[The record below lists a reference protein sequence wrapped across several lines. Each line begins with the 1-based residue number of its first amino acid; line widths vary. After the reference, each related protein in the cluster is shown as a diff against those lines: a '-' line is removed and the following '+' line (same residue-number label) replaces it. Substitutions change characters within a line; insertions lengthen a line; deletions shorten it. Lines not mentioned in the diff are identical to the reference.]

1 MTWGLIFP
9 ISLNQRTKLQLHIVD
24 IKIKRF
30 TYQESDYKLLVSTA
44 FLIGLQYNL
53 LTLNWDRTYGSS
65 EHLTSE
71 SLAETA
77 NNLSNVVSKFHS
89 T

>member
-1 MTWGLIFP
+1 MKW
-9 ISLNQRTKLQLHIVD
+9 QLHILD

-53 LTLNWDRTYGSS
+53 LNLNWDLTELTDRFTDTGYLHNVFNLISYQWKPSGNS
-65 EHLTSE
+65 E
-71 SLAETA
+71 
-77 NNLSNVVSKFHS
+77 
-89 T
+89 

>member
-1 MTWGLIFP
+1 M
-9 ISLNQRTKLQLHIVD
+9 
-24 IKIKRF
+24 
-30 TYQESDYKLLVSTA
+30 A

-53 LTLNWDRTYGSS
+53 LSLNWDRAYGSS